1 MSKEDELNK
10 KYRALPRGA
19 RWHLKLD
26 ADGRAYFIGR
36 QQTLATIWGLIMLV
50 PLSASSLMAVVL
62 TGKSQVF
69 HAVSAL
75 LLLTLATGCLGVRRR
90 WLFDPKSA
98 EIQEYTG
105 WWRIKA
111 KPRKTLPYSQ
121 LSIHITPLAQ
131 TPNGVQLVLL
141 GQRHTL
147 TDMAEALTLIGFLR
161 GCAGPLAVNELEVY
175 ELEVYELEVYEK
187 VTAWPE
193 LKAVPFDT
201 APSDSAP
208 EAESQAAKSPHTET
222 KPLKAATQTGQ
233 SSSQYRPIWEQH
245 LMWKLALPLPLFA
258 LLGLLLTR
266 LGS

>member
-1 MSKEDELNK
+1 MMSKEDELNK

-36 QQTLATIWGLIMLV
+36 QQTLATIWGFIMLV

-147 TDMAEALTLIGFLR
+147 TDMAEALALIGFLR
-161 GCAGPLAVNELEVY
+161 GCAGPLA
-175 ELEVYELEVYEK
+175 VYELEVYEK

-201 APSDSAP
+201 APSDLAP

-233 SSSQYRPIWEQH
+233 SISQYRPIWEQH

-258 LLGLLLTR
+258 LIGLLMTR

>member
-36 QQTLATIWGLIMLV
+36 QQTLATIWGFIMLV

-111 KPRKTLPYSQ
+111 KPSKTLPYSQ

-147 TDMAEALTLIGFLR
+147 TDMAEALALIGFLR
-161 GCAGPLAVNELEVY
+161 GCADPLAVN
-175 ELEVYELEVYEK
+175 ELEVYEK

-201 APSDSAP
+201 ARSDSAP

-233 SSSQYRPIWEQH
+233 SISQYRPIWEQH
-245 LMWKLALPLPLFA
+245 LMWKLALPLPLFT

>member
-36 QQTLATIWGLIMLV
+36 QQTLATIWGFIMLV

-111 KPRKTLPYSQ
+111 KPSKTLPYSQ

-147 TDMAEALTLIGFLR
+147 TDMAEALALIGFLR
-161 GCAGPLAVNELEVY
+161 GCASPLAVN
-175 ELEVYELEVYEK
+175 ELEVYEK

-233 SSSQYRPIWEQH
+233 FISQYRPIWEQH

-266 LGS
+266 IGS

>member
-26 ADGRAYFIGR
+26 AHGRAYFIGR
-36 QQTLATIWGLIMLV
+36 QQTLATIWGFIMLV

-98 EIQEYTG
+98 EIKEYTG

-147 TDMAEALTLIGFLR
+147 TDMAEALALIGFLR
-161 GCAGPLAVNELEVY
+161 GCAGPLAVN

-208 EAESQAAKSPHTET
+208 ETESQAAKSPHTET

-233 SSSQYRPIWEQH
+233 SISQYRPIWEQH
-245 LMWKLALPLPLFA
+245 LMWKLALPLPLFT

>member
-1 MSKEDELNK
+1 M
-10 KYRALPRGA
+10 
-19 RWHLKLD
+19 
-26 ADGRAYFIGR
+26 
-36 QQTLATIWGLIMLV
+36 
-50 PLSASSLMAVVL
+50 
-62 TGKSQVF
+62 
-69 HAVSAL
+69 
-75 LLLTLATGCLGVRRR
+75 
-90 WLFDPKSA
+90 
-98 EIQEYTG
+98 
-105 WWRIKA
+105 
-111 KPRKTLPYSQ
+111 
-121 LSIHITPLAQ
+121 
-131 TPNGVQLVLL
+131 LL

-147 TDMAEALTLIGFLR
+147 TDLAEALALISFLR
-161 GCAGPLAVNELEVY
+161 GCAGPLAVN
-175 ELEVYELEVYEK
+175 ELEVYEK

-258 LLGLLLTR
+258 LLGLLMTR

>member
-36 QQTLATIWGLIMLV
+36 QQTLATIWGFIMLV

-111 KPRKTLPYSQ
+111 KPSKTLPYSQ

-147 TDMAEALTLIGFLR
+147 TDMAEALALIGFLR
-161 GCAGPLAVNELEVY
+161 GCAGPRAVN
-175 ELEVYELEVYEK
+175 ELEVYEK

-193 LKAVPFDT
+193 LKAVPFDA
-201 APSDSAP
+201 APSDLAPP

-233 SSSQYRPIWEQH
+233 SISQYRPIWEQH

>member
-75 LLLTLATGCLGVRRR
+75 LLLTLAIGCLGVRRR

-147 TDMAEALTLIGFLR
+147 TDMAEALALIGFLHDF
-161 GCAGPLAVNELEVY
+161 AGP
-175 ELEVYELEVYEK
+175 LEVYEK

-222 KPLKAATQTGQ
+222 KPLKAATLTGQ

-266 LGS
+266 IGS

>member
-36 QQTLATIWGLIMLV
+36 QQTLATIWGFIMLV

-75 LLLTLATGCLGVRRR
+75 LLLTLAIGCLGVRRR

-98 EIQEYTG
+98 EIQEYSG

-147 TDMAEALTLIGFLR
+147 TDMAEALALIGFLR
-161 GCAGPLAVNELEVY
+161 GCADPLA
-175 ELEVYELEVYEK
+175 VYEK

-233 SSSQYRPIWEQH
+233 FISQYRPIWEQH

-266 LGS
+266 IGS

>member
-1 MSKEDELNK
+1 MSKEDELHK

-36 QQTLATIWGLIMLV
+36 QQTLATIWGFIMLV

-75 LLLTLATGCLGVRRR
+75 LLLTLAIGCLGVRRR

-98 EIQEYTG
+98 EIQEYSG

-121 LSIHITPLAQ
+121 PSIHITPLAQ

-147 TDMAEALTLIGFLR
+147 TDMAEALALIGFLR
-161 GCAGPLAVNELEVY
+161 GCADPLA
-175 ELEVYELEVYEK
+175 VYELEVYEK

-233 SSSQYRPIWEQH
+233 FISQYRPIWEQH

-266 LGS
+266 IGS

>member
-10 KYRALPRGA
+10 RYRALPRGA

-36 QQTLATIWGLIMLV
+36 QQTLATIWGFIMLV

-75 LLLTLATGCLGVRRR
+75 LLLTLAIGCLGVRRR
-90 WLFDPKSA
+90 WLFHPKSA

-111 KPRKTLPYSQ
+111 KPSKTLPYSQ

-147 TDMAEALTLIGFLR
+147 TDMAEALALIGFLR
-161 GCAGPLAVNELEVY
+161 GCASPLA
-175 ELEVYELEVYEK
+175 VYELEVYEK

-193 LKAVPFDT
+193 LKAVPFDK

-208 EAESQAAKSPHTET
+208 ETESQAAKSPHTET

-233 SSSQYRPIWEQH
+233 SISQYRPIWEQH

>member
-36 QQTLATIWGLIMLV
+36 QQTLATIWGFIMLV

-98 EIQEYTG
+98 EIQEYSG

-147 TDMAEALTLIGFLR
+147 TDMAEALALIGFLR
-161 GCAGPLAVNELEVY
+161 GCADPLA
-175 ELEVYELEVYEK
+175 VYELEVYEK

-201 APSDSAP
+201 APSDLAP
-208 EAESQAAKSPHTET
+208 EAKSQAAKSPHTET

-233 SSSQYRPIWEQH
+233 SISQYRPIWEQH

>member
-36 QQTLATIWGLIMLV
+36 QQTLATIWGFIMLV

-90 WLFDPKSA
+90 WLFAPQSA

-147 TDMAEALTLIGFLR
+147 TDMAEALALIGFLR
-161 GCAGPLAVNELEVY
+161 GCAGPRAVN
-175 ELEVYELEVYEK
+175 ELEVYEK

-233 SSSQYRPIWEQH
+233 FISQYRPIWEQH

-266 LGS
+266 IGS

>member
-1 MSKEDELNK
+1 MMSKEDELNK

-36 QQTLATIWGLIMLV
+36 QQTLATIWGFIMLV

-147 TDMAEALTLIGFLR
+147 TDMAEALALIGFLR
-161 GCAGPLAVNELEVY
+161 GCAGPRAVN
-175 ELEVYELEVYEK
+175 ELEVYEK

-201 APSDSAP
+201 APSDLAP
-208 EAESQAAKSPHTET
+208 EAKSQAAKSPHTET

-233 SSSQYRPIWEQH
+233 SISQYRPIWEQH

>member
-26 ADGRAYFIGR
+26 AHGRAYFIGR
-36 QQTLATIWGLIMLV
+36 QQTLATIWGFIMLV
-50 PLSASSLMAVVL
+50 PLSASSLMAMVL

-75 LLLTLATGCLGVRRR
+75 LLLTLVIGCLGVRRR
-90 WLFDPKSA
+90 WLFNPKSA

-147 TDMAEALTLIGFLR
+147 TDMAEALALIGFLR

-175 ELEVYELEVYEK
+175 EK

-193 LKAVPFDT
+193 LKTVPFDT
-201 APSDSAP
+201 AQSDSAP

-233 SSSQYRPIWEQH
+233 SISQYRPIWEQH

-258 LLGLLLTR
+258 LLGLLMTR

>member
-36 QQTLATIWGLIMLV
+36 QQTLATIWGFIMLV

-75 LLLTLATGCLGVRRR
+75 LLLTLAIGCLGVRRR

-111 KPRKTLPYSQ
+111 KPSKTLPYSQ

-141 GQRHTL
+141 EQRHTL
-147 TDMAEALTLIGFLR
+147 TDMAEALALIGFLR
-161 GCAGPLAVNELEVY
+161 GCAGPLAVN
-175 ELEVYELEVYEK
+175 ELEVYEK

-201 APSDSAP
+201 ARSDSAP

-233 SSSQYRPIWEQH
+233 SISQYRPIWEQH
-245 LMWKLALPLPLFA
+245 LMWKLALPLPLFT

>member
-26 ADGRAYFIGR
+26 AHGRAYFIGR
-36 QQTLATIWGLIMLV
+36 QQTLATIWGFIMLV

-98 EIQEYTG
+98 EIKEYTG

-147 TDMAEALTLIGFLR
+147 TDMAEALALIGFLR
-161 GCAGPLAVNELEVY
+161 GCAGPRAVN
-175 ELEVYELEVYEK
+175 ELEVYEK

-201 APSDSAP
+201 APSDLAP
-208 EAESQAAKSPHTET
+208 EAKSQAAKSPHTET

-233 SSSQYRPIWEQH
+233 SISQYRPIWEQH

>member
-26 ADGRAYFIGR
+26 AHGRAYFIGR
-36 QQTLATIWGLIMLV
+36 QQTLATIWGFIMLV

-75 LLLTLATGCLGVRRR
+75 LLLTLVIGCLGVRRR
-90 WLFDPKSA
+90 WLFNPKSA

-147 TDMAEALTLIGFLR
+147 TDMAEALALIGFLR

-175 ELEVYELEVYEK
+175 EK

-193 LKAVPFDT
+193 LKTVPFDT
-201 APSDSAP
+201 AQSDSAP

-233 SSSQYRPIWEQH
+233 SISQYRPIWEQH

>member
-36 QQTLATIWGLIMLV
+36 QQTLATIWGFIMLV

-75 LLLTLATGCLGVRRR
+75 LLLTLAIGCLGVRRR

-98 EIQEYTG
+98 EIKEYTG

-111 KPRKTLPYSQ
+111 KPSKTLPYSQ

-147 TDMAEALTLIGFLR
+147 TDMAEALALIGFLR
-161 GCAGPLAVNELEVY
+161 GCASPLA
-175 ELEVYELEVYEK
+175 VYELEVYEK

-193 LKAVPFDT
+193 LKAVPFDK

-208 EAESQAAKSPHTET
+208 ETESQAAKSPHTET

-233 SSSQYRPIWEQH
+233 SISQYRPIWEQH

>member
-1 MSKEDELNK
+1 
-10 KYRALPRGA
+10 
-19 RWHLKLD
+19 
-26 ADGRAYFIGR
+26 
-36 QQTLATIWGLIMLV
+36 MLV

-75 LLLTLATGCLGVRRR
+75 LLLTLAIGCLGVRRR
-90 WLFDPKSA
+90 WLFDPQSA

-147 TDMAEALTLIGFLR
+147 TDMAEALALIGFLR
-161 GCAGPLAVNELEVY
+161 GCAGPLAVN
-175 ELEVYELEVYEK
+175 ELEVYEK

-201 APSDSAP
+201 APSNSAP

>member
-26 ADGRAYFIGR
+26 AHGRAYFIGR
-36 QQTLATIWGLIMLV
+36 QQTLATIWGFIMLV

-98 EIQEYTG
+98 EIKEYTG

-111 KPRKTLPYSQ
+111 KPSKTLPYSQ

-147 TDMAEALTLIGFLR
+147 TDMAEALALIGFLR
-161 GCAGPLAVNELEVY
+161 GCAGPLAVN
-175 ELEVYELEVYEK
+175 ELEVYEK

-201 APSDSAP
+201 ARSDSAP

-233 SSSQYRPIWEQH
+233 SISQYRPIWEQH
-245 LMWKLALPLPLFA
+245 LMWKLALPLPLFT

>member
-26 ADGRAYFIGR
+26 AHGRAYFIGR
-36 QQTLATIWGLIMLV
+36 QQTLATIWGFIMLV

-98 EIQEYTG
+98 EIKEYTG

-111 KPRKTLPYSQ
+111 KPSKTLPYSQ

-147 TDMAEALTLIGFLR
+147 TDMAEALALIGFLR
-161 GCAGPLAVNELEVY
+161 GCAGP
-175 ELEVYELEVYEK
+175 LEVYEK

-233 SSSQYRPIWEQH
+233 SISQYRPIWEQH

>member
-36 QQTLATIWGLIMLV
+36 QQTLATIWGFIMLV

-147 TDMAEALTLIGFLR
+147 TDMAEALALIDFLR
-161 GCAGPLAVNELEVY
+161 GCAGPLA
-175 ELEVYELEVYEK
+175 VYELEVYEK

-193 LKAVPFDT
+193 LKAVPSDT

-222 KPLKAATQTGQ
+222 KPLKAATKTGQ
-233 SSSQYRPIWEQH
+233 SISQYRPIWEQH

>member
-1 MSKEDELNK
+1 MMSKEDELNK

-36 QQTLATIWGLIMLV
+36 QQTLATIWGFIMLV

-62 TGKSQVF
+62 TDKSQVF

-90 WLFDPKSA
+90 WLFNPKSA

-147 TDMAEALTLIGFLR
+147 TDMAEALALISFLR
-161 GCAGPLAVNELEVY
+161 GCASPRA
-175 ELEVYELEVYEK
+175 VYELEVYEK

>member
-26 ADGRAYFIGR
+26 AHGRAYFIGR
-36 QQTLATIWGLIMLV
+36 QQTLATIWGFIMLV

-98 EIQEYTG
+98 EIKEYTG

-111 KPRKTLPYSQ
+111 KPSKTLPYSQ

-147 TDMAEALTLIGFLR
+147 TDMAEALALIGFLR
-161 GCAGPLAVNELEVY
+161 GCAGPLAVN
-175 ELEVYELEVYEK
+175 ELEVYEK

-233 SSSQYRPIWEQH
+233 SISQYRPIWDQH
-245 LMWKLALPLPLFA
+245 LMWKLALPLPLFT

>member
-26 ADGRAYFIGR
+26 AHGRAYFIGR
-36 QQTLATIWGLIMLV
+36 QQTLATIWGFIMLV

-98 EIQEYTG
+98 EIKEYTG

-147 TDMAEALTLIGFLR
+147 TDMAEALALIGFLR
-161 GCAGPLAVNELEVY
+161 GCAGRLA
-175 ELEVYELEVYEK
+175 VYELEVYEK

-201 APSDSAP
+201 APSDLAP
-208 EAESQAAKSPHTET
+208 EAKSQAAKSPHTET

-233 SSSQYRPIWEQH
+233 SISQYRPIWEQH

-258 LLGLLLTR
+258 LLGLLMTR

>member
-26 ADGRAYFIGR
+26 AHGRAYFIGR
-36 QQTLATIWGLIMLV
+36 QQTLATIWGFIMLV

-147 TDMAEALTLIGFLR
+147 TDMAEAQALIGFLR
-161 GCAGPLAVNELEVY
+161 GCAGPLAVN
-175 ELEVYELEVYEK
+175 ELEVYEK

-208 EAESQAAKSPHTET
+208 ETESQAAKSPHTET

-233 SSSQYRPIWEQH
+233 SISQYRPIWEQH
-245 LMWKLALPLPLFA
+245 LMWKLALPLPLFT

>member
-26 ADGRAYFIGR
+26 AHGRAYFIGR
-36 QQTLATIWGLIMLV
+36 QQTLATIWGFIMLV

-75 LLLTLATGCLGVRRR
+75 LLLTLVIGCLGVRRR
-90 WLFDPKSA
+90 WLFNPKSA

-147 TDMAEALTLIGFLR
+147 TDMAEALALIGFLR

-175 ELEVYELEVYEK
+175 EK

-193 LKAVPFDT
+193 LKTVPFDT
-201 APSDSAP
+201 AQSDSAP

-233 SSSQYRPIWEQH
+233 SISQYRPIWEQH

-258 LLGLLLTR
+258 LLGLLMTR

>member
-1 MSKEDELNK
+1 MSKEDKLNK

-26 ADGRAYFIGR
+26 AHGRAYFIGR
-36 QQTLATIWGLIMLV
+36 QQTLATIWGFIMLV

-75 LLLTLATGCLGVRRR
+75 LLLTLVIGCLGVRRR
-90 WLFDPKSA
+90 WLFNPKSA

-147 TDMAEALTLIGFLR
+147 TDMAEALALIGFLR

-175 ELEVYELEVYEK
+175 EK

-193 LKAVPFDT
+193 LKTVPFDT
-201 APSDSAP
+201 AQSDSAP

-222 KPLKAATQTGQ
+222 KPLKAATQTDQ
-233 SSSQYRPIWEQH
+233 SISQYRPIWEQH

-266 LGS
+266 LES

>member
-36 QQTLATIWGLIMLV
+36 QQTLATIWGFIMLV

-141 GQRHTL
+141 GQRHPL
-147 TDMAEALTLIGFLR
+147 TDMAEALALIGFLR
-161 GCAGPLAVNELEVY
+161 GCAGPRAVN
-175 ELEVYELEVYEK
+175 ELEVYEK

-208 EAESQAAKSPHTET
+208 ETESQAATPPHTET
-222 KPLKAATQTGQ
+222 KPFKAATQTGQ
-233 SSSQYRPIWEQH
+233 SISQYRPIWEQH

>member
-26 ADGRAYFIGR
+26 AHGRAYFIGR
-36 QQTLATIWGLIMLV
+36 QQTLATIWGFIMLV

-98 EIQEYTG
+98 EIKEYTG

-111 KPRKTLPYSQ
+111 KPSKTLPYSQ

-147 TDMAEALTLIGFLR
+147 TDMAEALALIGFLR
-161 GCAGPLAVNELEVY
+161 GCAGPLAVN
-175 ELEVYELEVYEK
+175 ELEVYEK

-233 SSSQYRPIWEQH
+233 SISQYRPIWEQH
-245 LMWKLALPLPLFA
+245 LMWKLALPLPLFT

>member
-1 MSKEDELNK
+1 MSKEDKLNK

-175 ELEVYELEVYEK
+175 EK

-201 APSDSAP
+201 ARSDSAP

-266 LGS
+266 LGN

>member
-1 MSKEDELNK
+1 MSKEDKLNK

-50 PLSASSLMAVVL
+50 PLSASSLMTVVL

-175 ELEVYELEVYEK
+175 EK

-201 APSDSAP
+201 ARSDSAP